1 MGFDDEL
8 ANLLEET
15 ANRVDV
21 WTGHDTWTFEP
32 GSPASVE
39 VANTETK
46 QDGTPWGDRPVRT
59 AYQLGQMATK
69 YTVEMSRCIVPLVLA
84 ARPAPG
90 IEALTRTSLE
100 GASVVWWLL
109 EEGLTARQRV
119 CRMQLLRR
127 NSAKE
132 LAKSI
137 SAVGANPNVAGKEN
151 IPAIEAEC
159 VDLGLAAFGQGGD
172 ELEGEIR
179 LRYTKRVELFTN
191 EIGYQ
196 GAYNIYSGVAH
207 AELAGLWRLFQQTES
222 VLADHSPIYGSK
234 ADPRATFSAVDGALK
249 SMMGPMERITLLFGW
264 KAPGRSEEVGSMID
278 HINSELGRLRP

>member
-1 MGFDDEL
+1 M
-8 ANLLEET
+8 
-15 ANRVDV
+15 
-21 WTGHDTWTFEP
+21 
-32 GSPASVE
+32 
-39 VANTETK
+39 
-46 QDGTPWGDRPVRT
+46 
-59 AYQLGQMATK
+59 
-69 YTVEMSRCIVPLVLA
+69 
-84 ARPAPG
+84 
-90 IEALTRTSLE
+90 
-100 GASVVWWLL
+100 
-109 EEGLTARQRV
+109 
-119 CRMQLLRR
+119 
-127 NSAKE
+127 
-132 LAKSI
+132 
-137 SAVGANPNVAGKEN
+137 GANPNVAGKEN

>member
-1 MGFDDEL
+1 MGFDNEL
-8 ANLLEET
+8 ADLLEET

-21 WTGHDTWTFEP
+21 WTGHDLWTFEP

-39 VANTETK
+39 VANTETR

-59 AYQLGQMATK
+59 AYQLAQMATK
-69 YTVEMSRCIVPLVLA
+69 YTVEMSRCIVPLVRA

-109 EEGLTARQRV
+109 EEGLTARRRV
-119 CRMQLLRR
+119 CRVQLLRR

-132 LAKSI
+132 LEKSI
-137 SAVGANPNVAGKEN
+137 TAVGANPSVAGQETVA
-151 IPAIEAEC
+151 AIEAEC
-159 VDLGLAAFGQGGD
+159 LQLGLAAFGQGGD
-172 ELEGEIR
+172 ELEGDIR
-179 LRYTKRVELFTN
+179 LRYTKRVEKFTDDV
-191 EIGYQ
+191 GYQ

-249 SMMGPMERITLLFGW
+249 SMMGPMERIVLLFGW
-264 KAPGRSEEVGSMID
+264 QAPGRSEDVGAMID
-278 HINSELGRLRP
+278 HVNNEMARLRP